1 MDLEVFSWNICL
13 PQPAFI
19 HKMSVLQIN
28 IEFGEVYD
36 SVMYFCQDLIN
47 VGLHVLQIYHS
58 SIRLL
63 NNNQRNL
70 FNSDSALY

>member
-1 MDLEVFSWNICL
+1 MDLEVFSWNIYL

-36 SVMYFCQDLIN
+36 FIDVFLSRCNKDRLTCSSNITFIHPLI
-47 VGLHVLQIYHS
+47 Q
-58 SIRLL
+58 
-63 NNNQRNL
+63 
-70 FNSDSALY
+70 